1 MNKWQVLVPKFAFLC
16 LAAFLISLAVRSH
29 SETTLAIVVST
40 CFMFAAC
47 WANATHLFGG
57 KTALKFVALAVCLGW
72 FAEQMGASRGWFF
85 GQYTYTDLLGWWV
98 GDVPAIIPLMWFVL
112 CYTAFVLANLLIW
125 LRPVYLPAGT
135 WGLAFMS
142 FLAAALVTAFD
153 LAADPYMV
161 FKLKAWIMTK
171 TDGWWFGETLQGFV
185 GWMEVSFV
193 ILFLFSLELRR
204 VRALPT
210 LPGATPLAPAAP
222 AYSKWDALLPLTIYG
237 GGMLF
242 QVFNGTPVETRTVS
256 AFAMGIP
263 LLCAF
268 AGWWRWRAQDAADGS
283 ASVPAPV
290 SDERLAHMRYVA
302 DPLADQTLSA
312 MLQPW
317 TAATQ
322 AANLAQISQ
331 INLAFGQWTSN
342 RSISAGQ
349 VAQPGVTPAVQQALD
364 AYLQTGRV
372 LPPWADTDKILRAE
386 ALFTQYGPMSCTL
399 LFCASLPE
407 CYVLPDLAAV
417 LHLSGQLEQHTDY
430 RIRATAAMIFPVML
444 QGGLT
449 QPDGAGIAQVL
460 KVRLIH
466 ATIRNL
472 ILRTSPAQA
481 MAQLGDQHFM
491 AGAAGIAG
499 AQPEVGAS
507 LYEVLLAHGWRL
519 GDEGLPCNQEELAYT
534 LLTFGYVFLRGMR
547 QLGLALSPAD
557 EAAYLH
563 LWNVVGHILGI
574 RDELLLHSMGQA
586 AAMFDSLQAR
596 AAHRVL
602 AAPGEPDPR
611 PALGAALIHTM
622 QAALP
627 LRHFQSVPV
636 LFTRYLCGPATSALI
651 GVNQHVSS
659 VSTALFFMVM
669 GGVRLVDS
677 VVGFFVPGFALSRM
691 LTRVLGYHLMRKILL
706 DQTRPLKLPE
716 HLINQ
721 VGNSMGTWS
730 DDPQAPGW
738 LNRLED
744 KLTRVGAWNA
754 ASPTATSPVTSG
766 PPRI

>member
-1 MNKWQVLVPKFAFLC
+1 MNKWQVLLPKLAYLC
-16 LAAFLISLAVRSH
+16 LAAFVVTLAVRSH
-29 SETTLAIVVST
+29 SETTLAVVAGS
-40 CFMFAAC
+40 CFVFAAC
-47 WANATHLFGG
+47 WANATHLFGA
-57 KTALKFVALAVCLGW
+57 KTALKFVGLAVCLGW

-85 GQYTYTDLLGWWV
+85 GHYTYTDVLGWRV
-98 GDVPAIIPLMWFVL
+98 GDVPVVIPMMWFVL

-125 LRPVYLPAGT
+125 LRPVYLPASKS
-135 WGLAFMS
+135 GLVFMS

-185 GWMEVSFV
+185 GWMGVSFV

-204 VRALPT
+204 VRALP
-210 LPGATPLAPAAP
+210 LAADAAPLTPAAPASP
-222 AYSKWDALLPLTIYG
+222 AYSKWDALLPLTVYG
-237 GGMLF
+237 GSMVF
-242 QVFNGTPVETRTVS
+242 QVLNGTPVETRTVS
-256 AFAMGIP
+256 VFAMGIP
-263 LLCAF
+263 LLCAL

-283 ASVPAPV
+283 APVPSPV
-290 SDERLAHMRYVA
+290 SNERFAHMRYLA
-302 DPLADQTLSA
+302 DPLADQTIA
-312 MLQPW
+312 AVLQPW
-317 TAATQ
+317 SAVNQ

-331 INLAFGQWTSN
+331 VNLAFGQWLSN
-342 RSISAGQ
+342 HSISAGQ
-349 VAQPGVTPAVQQALD
+349 PAQPGVTAPVRQALD
-364 AYLQTGRV
+364 AYLQAGSV

-449 QPDGAGIAQVL
+449 QPQGAGVAQVL

-481 MAQLGDQHFM
+481 MAQLGDQHFL
-491 AGAAGIAG
+491 AGVGDIAA
-499 AQPEVGAS
+499 AQPAVGAS
-507 LYEVLLAHGWRL
+507 MYEVLLAHGWRL
-519 GDEGLPCNQEELAYT
+519 GDEGLPCNQQELAYT

-547 QLGLALSPAD
+547 QLGLALPPAD
-557 EAAYLH
+557 EDAYLH

-574 RDELLLHSMGQA
+574 RDELLPHSMGQA
-586 AAMFDSLQAR
+586 AAMFDTIQSR
-596 AAHRVL
+596 AAHRER
-602 AAPGEPDPR
+602 AAPGQPDPR

-627 LRHFQSVPV
+627 LRLFQSVPV
-636 LFTRYLCGPATSALI
+636 LFTRYLCGPATSGLI
-651 GVNQHVSS
+651 GVNQHVSWLS
-659 VSTALFFMVM
+659 KAVFFMAM
-669 GGVRLVDS
+669 GGVRLIDF
-677 VVGFFVPGFALSRM
+677 VVGFFLPGFALSRM

-716 HLINQ
+716 HVINQ
-721 VGNSMGTWS
+721 VDSSMERWS
-730 DDPQAPGW
+730 DDAGAPGW

-744 KLTRVGAWNA
+744 KLTRPGAWNA
-754 ASPTATSPVTSG
+754 PNPTVSSG
-766 PPRI
+766 PRQT